1 MSARRSRVS
10 SKKVHVEI
18 GDRVQKG
25 DLLAEIDPTVFETR
39 TRTDRANLENLR
51 AQFNEQEANLVLARQ
66 QLQRNQ
72 NLFKAKIVSQDTLQT
87 SEAQLAAGEAKADSL
102 KAQIDGAQATLDGD
116 VANLGY
122 TKIYAPM
129 GGTIVSQTALEGQTL
144 NANQSAPVIVRVA
157 DLDTMTVWAQVAE
170 ADVVKLTPGMPAY
183 FSTLGLPDRRWQGT
197 VQQIQPTPQTVN
209 DVVLYNVLIDVKNDD
224 HVLMTSMT
232 AQVFFILGE
241 AKGVPLVP
249 VTALGQPRAGAA
261 DEYEVRVLTSEGP
274 RRRTVKIGLADRT
287 SAQVLSGLAVGDQVI
302 VGRARRR
309 RQRGAVGR
317 RRALARPLRVPPVT
331 QLKPKPAPALL
342 ALDGVSKVYR
352 NGTAEIRAL
361 DSVSLEIRAGEFVAI
376 MGQSGSGKST
386 LMNIIGCLDRPSRG
400 SYQVGGRDVAD
411 LSADELAAL
420 RRDTFGF
427 VFQRYNLLATATAA
441 ENVEIP
447 AIYAGRSWRERTA
460 RAQALLQRLGLG
472 DRARHIDPAS
482 SRAGNSS
489 AYPSRAR

>member
-1 MSARRSRVS
+1 MPNDMLIDADVTVVPPPPPRRARRRLLWAGLAVALVAAAGAFAYRQITADSVPTFKTAAVTTGDIEKSVTAPGALQPKDYVDVGAQVS
-10 SKKVHVEI
+10 GQLKKVHVDI

-51 AQFNEQEANLVLARQ
+51 AQHNEQEANLVLARQ

-72 NLFKAKIVSQDTLQT
+72 NLFKAKIVSQDTLET
-87 SEAQLAAGEAKADSL
+87 SDAQLAAAE
-102 KAQIDGAQATLDGD
+102 ATLDGD

-144 NANQSAPVIVRVA
+144 NANQSAPVIVRIA

-183 FSTLGLPDRRWQGT
+183 FSTLGLPERRWQGT

-232 AQVFFILGE
+232 AQVFFVLGE

-249 VTALGQPRAGAA
+249 VTALGQVRAGST

-287 SAQVLSGLAVGDQVI
+287 AAQVISGLVVGDQVI
-302 VGRARRR
+302 IG
-309 RQRGAVGR
+309 
-317 RRALARPLRVPPVT
+317 
-331 QLKPKPAPALL
+331 APASG
-342 ALDGVSKVYR
+342 D
-352 NGTAEIRAL
+352 N
-361 DSVSLEIRAGEFVAI
+361 AGR
-376 MGQSGSGKST
+376 SGSGA
-386 LMNIIGCLDRPSRG
+386 RSRG
-400 SYQVGGRDVAD
+400 
-411 LSADELAAL
+411 L
-420 RRDTFGF
+420 FGF
-427 VFQRYNLLATATAA
+427 
-441 ENVEIP
+441 
-447 AIYAGRSWRERTA
+447 
-460 RAQALLQRLGLG
+460 RL
-472 DRARHIDPAS
+472 
-482 SRAGNSS
+482 
-489 AYPSRAR
+489 

>member
-1 MSARRSRVS
+1 MPNDMLIDADVTVVPPPPPRRARRRLLWAGLAVALLAAAGAFAYRQITGDSVPTFKTAAVTTGDIEKSVTALGALQPKDYVDVGAQVS
-10 SKKVHVEI
+10 GQLKKVHVDI

-51 AQFNEQEANLVLARQ
+51 AQHNEQEANLVLARQ

-87 SEAQLAAGEAKADSL
+87 SDAQLAAGEAKADSL

-116 VANLGY
+116 IANLGY

-183 FSTLGLPDRRWQGT
+183 FSTLGLPERRWQGA

-232 AQVFFILGE
+232 AQVFFVLGE

-249 VTALGQPRAGAA
+249 VTALGQPRADAA

-274 RRRTVKIGLADRT
+274 RRRSVKVGLADRT

-302 VGRARRR
+302 VG
-309 RQRGAVGR
+309 
-317 RRALARPLRVPPVT
+317 
-331 QLKPKPAPALL
+331 APT
-342 ALDGVSKVYR
+342 SS
-352 NGTAEIRAL
+352 
-361 DSVSLEIRAGEFVAI
+361 DS
-376 MGQSGSGKST
+376 
-386 LMNIIGCLDRPSRG
+386 
-400 SYQVGGRDVAD
+400 
-411 LSADELAAL
+411 
-420 RRDTFGF
+420 
-427 VFQRYNLLATATAA
+427 
-441 ENVEIP
+441 
-447 AIYAGRSWRERTA
+447 AGRSQSGGGRSRG
-460 RAQALLQRLGLG
+460 LFGFRL
-472 DRARHIDPAS
+472 
-482 SRAGNSS
+482 
-489 AYPSRAR
+489 

>member
-1 MSARRSRVS
+1 MSNEMLIDAEVIVEPPLPPRRRKRRLLWLGLAVALIAGAGAFAYRQIAADSGPTFKTAAVTTGDIVKSVTALGALQPKDYVDVGAQVS
-10 SKKVHVEI
+10 GQLKKVHVEI

-249 VTALGQPRAGAA
+249 VTALGQPRVGAA
-261 DEYEVRVLTSEGP
+261 DEYEVRLLTNEGP

-302 VGRARRR
+302 VGTPA
-309 RQRGAVGR
+309 GA
-317 RRALARPLRVPPVT
+317 
-331 QLKPKPAPALL
+331 
-342 ALDGVSKVYR
+342 
-352 NGTAEIRAL
+352 
-361 DSVSLEIRAGEFVAI
+361 DS
-376 MGQSGSGKST
+376 
-386 LMNIIGCLDRPSRG
+386 
-400 SYQVGGRDVAD
+400 
-411 LSADELAAL
+411 
-420 RRDTFGF
+420 
-427 VFQRYNLLATATAA
+427 
-441 ENVEIP
+441 
-447 AIYAGRSWRERTA
+447 AGRSGGGA
-460 RAQALLQRLGLG
+460 RSRGLFGFRL
-472 DRARHIDPAS
+472 
-482 SRAGNSS
+482 
-489 AYPSRAR
+489 